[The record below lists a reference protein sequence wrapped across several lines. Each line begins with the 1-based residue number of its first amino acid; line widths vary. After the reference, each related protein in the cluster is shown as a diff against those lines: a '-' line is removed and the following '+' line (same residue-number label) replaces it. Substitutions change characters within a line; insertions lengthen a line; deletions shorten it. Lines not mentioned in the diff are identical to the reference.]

1 MDKGE
6 NLTSLAKV
14 KIQGARKMP
23 KQYKRV
29 QSTGLKRYWIRGLSG
44 ARQKLIN
51 DWKGFQEPTA
61 SNLLTDA
68 ANVIEEKESVCDI
81 YSI

>member
-51 DWKGFQEPTA
+51 D
-61 SNLLTDA
+61 
-68 ANVIEEKESVCDI
+68 
-81 YSI
+81 